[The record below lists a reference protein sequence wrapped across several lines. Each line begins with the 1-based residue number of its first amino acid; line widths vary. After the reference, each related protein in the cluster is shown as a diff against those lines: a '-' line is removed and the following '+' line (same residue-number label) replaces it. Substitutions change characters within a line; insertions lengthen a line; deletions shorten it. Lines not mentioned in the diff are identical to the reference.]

1 MLDWGM
7 RLLLVALACV
17 ICLTGSALPV
27 RAPGPLPHDAY
38 IWQRVWTPAVVEAA
52 VGAADLVRSWRILVA
67 EADRSGRWTDV
78 EVPWQSVGAMRRP
91 VVAVLRIDG
100 RLEEARMAATAD
112 RVAAT
117 VVALGRKAPL
127 AGVEID
133 YDCPTSR
140 LGDYA
145 RFLSALK
152 SRLPPTLALSI
163 TALPTWM
170 NSPELSRLGADV
182 SEIVL
187 QVHAVDDPRR
197 GLFDPGRAEHW
208 VRAFASRIGRPFRVA
223 LPAYD
228 VRVSWGADGRMAG
241 VEGERPILAGAADSQ
256 MLMAAPEAV
265 RHLLHRLEDNA
276 PEGLVGVAWFR
287 LPTETDRR
295 AWSPET
301 WRAVVTGRLPSA
313 QVSAMLEA
321 TDRPELWN
329 VVLSNDGAVDA
340 PLPRQVWLDPACAAA
355 DGANGF
361 HLASQGAAPALEARS
376 PGRLR
381 AHTKRIIGWARC
393 AEPQRQLDV
402 TG

>member
-1 MLDWGM
+1 M

-38 IWQRVWTPAVVEAA
+38 IWQRVWTPALVA
-52 VGAADLVRSWRILVA
+52 AADRSADLIRNWRILVA

-78 EVPWQSVGAMRRP
+78 EVSWDRVAATHRP

-100 RLEEARMAATAD
+100 RLEEQRMAAMVD
-112 RVAAT
+112 RVT
-117 VVALGRKAPL
+117 DTIRGLRVPL

-140 LGDYA
+140 LADYA
-145 RFLSALK
+145 RFLSALRG
-152 SRLPPTLALSI
+152 RLPPTLALSI

-170 NSPELSRLGADV
+170 NSPELTRLGADV

-197 GLFDPGRAEHW
+197 GLFDPEQAERW
-208 VRAFASRIGRPFRVA
+208 VRTFALRTGRPFRVA

-228 VRVSWGADGRMAG
+228 VRVSWGADGRLAG

-265 RHLLHRLEDNA
+265 RHLLRRLEDNA
-276 PEGLVGVAWFR
+276 PDGLVGVAWFR
-287 LPTETDRR
+287 LPTDADRR

-301 WRAVVTGRLPSA
+301 WRAVIAGQLPPA
-313 QVSAMLEA
+313 QVSAVLEA
-321 TDRPELWN
+321 TDQADLWN
-329 VVLSNDGAVDA
+329 VVLANDGTVDA
-340 PLPRQVWLDPACAAA
+340 PLPRQIGLDPACAAA

-361 HLASQGAAPALEARS
+361 HLASSGTAPALEARS
-376 PGRLR
+376 AGRLR
-381 AHTKRIIGWARC
+381 AHTKRTIGWARC
-393 AEPQRQLDV
+393 AQPQRQLDV
-402 TG
+402 AR